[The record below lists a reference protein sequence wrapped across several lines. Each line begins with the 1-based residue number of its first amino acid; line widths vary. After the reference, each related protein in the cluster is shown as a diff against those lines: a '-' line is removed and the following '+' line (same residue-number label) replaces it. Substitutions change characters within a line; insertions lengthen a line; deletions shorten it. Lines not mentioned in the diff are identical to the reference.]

1 MGIKKLN
8 TITINMT
15 TYTGT
20 FKTIIIDALNM
31 FHVYISGVVKKLLNN
46 LDYSQQS
53 LVNQLNFIVSECS
66 QQLFIYFISLKKY
79 LTEDGIIYIVFDPV
93 NNPIY
98 ELQNGETYDLKT
110 EERSKRKATQT
121 RADKSKQIKDIL
133 DLKYGLDT
141 NILEIEEWINILKET
156 KKEFISDKEI
166 NNITIN
172 ELFSQQY
179 FFSQIGKQLLLLE
192 LIIYVAIQKF
202 NSKYPNINIEC
213 LFSESEA
220 DFVIKFIAYMSNSQ
234 PVLVCSTDTDYLV
247 LLSDLPNVYKTQLTK
262 ISSSGIFYPYEL
274 WKTQFTDKITQEQ
287 IYALATIAGNDY
299 TIHESIL
306 DFDIEKYKAL
316 MNIDNTF
323 HKLNRSKKIKQYI
336 TFYPNGITK
345 KDELISIIQPEQFK
359 KSYNVYKSWNINCK
373 IMNKKID
380 YDKIIDELIKHISK
394 YFKIIYNFEICENC
408 PYNISKINLTSEYL
422 KQMFEESM
430 IEKSTIE
437 QDIEIYSGQKIL
449 IQED

>member
-8 TITINMT
+8 TITTNMT
-15 TYTGT
+15 KYKGT

-31 FHVYISGVVKKLLNN
+31 FHVYISGVAKKLLNN
-46 LDYSQQS
+46 QDYSSQS
-53 LVNQLNFIVSECS
+53 LINQLNFIVSECS
-66 QQLFIYFISLKKY
+66 QQIFIYFMSLKKY
-79 LTEDGIIYIVFDPV
+79 LSKDGIIYIVFDPIH
-93 NNPIY
+93 NPIY
-98 ELQNGETYDLKT
+98 ELQNGEIYDLKT

-121 RADKSKQIKDIL
+121 KADKSEQIKDIL

-141 NILEIEEWINILKET
+141 NILEIEEWINILKEI
-156 KKEFISDKEI
+156 KKEFILDKEI
-166 NNITIN
+166 NNITV
-172 ELFSQQY
+172 ETLFVQQY

-192 LIIYVAIQKF
+192 LIIYLAIQKF
-202 NSKYPNINIEC
+202 NSKYPDINIQC

-274 WKTQFTDKITQEQ
+274 WRTQFTDKITQEQ

-316 MNIDNTF
+316 MNVNDTF
-323 HKLNRSKKIKQYI
+323 YKLDRSKKIKQYI
-336 TFYPNGITK
+336 SFYPTGITK

-373 IMNKKID
+373 IMDKKID
-380 YDKIIDELIKHISK
+380 YDRIINELVEHISK
-394 YFKIIYNFEICENC
+394 YFKIIYNFDVYTNC

-422 KQMFEESM
+422 KQMFKNS
-430 IEKSTIE
+430 IVE
-437 QDIEIYSGQKIL
+437 QDIEFYSDQKIL